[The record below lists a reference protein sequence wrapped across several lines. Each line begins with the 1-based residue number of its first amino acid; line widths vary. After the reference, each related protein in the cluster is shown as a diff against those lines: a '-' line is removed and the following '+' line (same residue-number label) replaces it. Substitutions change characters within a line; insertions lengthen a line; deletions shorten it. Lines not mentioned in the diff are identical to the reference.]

1 MKLKNIIPLFVFL
14 ILAWFMTEVTS
25 LSEKPSFLPNMIG
38 KTIEPFESKE
48 VFTGKKFSSTELTK
62 EPSILN
68 LWASW
73 CVSCQAEHGAISLLK
88 EKGYKIY
95 ALDVA
100 DSKENAKKRLDEN
113 GNPFF
118 KLIADTNR
126 EISLSLG
133 ATGTPETFVIGK
145 DGKIYFHQR
154 GMIDQETIQK
164 QIIPILNELK
174 KK

>member
-14 ILAWFMTEVTS
+14 ALAWFMTAVTS
-25 LSEKPSFLPNMIG
+25 LSDKPSFLPNMIG
-38 KTIEPFESKE
+38 KTIEPFESTE
-48 VFTGKKFSSTELTK
+48 VFTGTKFSSAELTK

-73 CVSCQAEHGAISLLK
+73 CSSCQAEHEAVKSLK
-88 EKGYKIY
+88 ANGYKVY

-100 DSKENAKKRLDEN
+100 DSEESAKKRLDEN
-113 GNPFF
+113 GNPFY
-118 KLIADTNR
+118 KLIADSNR

-133 ATGTPETFVIGK
+133 ATGTPETFIIGK

-154 GMIDQETIQK
+154 GMIDEETIQK
-164 QIIPILNELK
+164 QIIPIFNELK